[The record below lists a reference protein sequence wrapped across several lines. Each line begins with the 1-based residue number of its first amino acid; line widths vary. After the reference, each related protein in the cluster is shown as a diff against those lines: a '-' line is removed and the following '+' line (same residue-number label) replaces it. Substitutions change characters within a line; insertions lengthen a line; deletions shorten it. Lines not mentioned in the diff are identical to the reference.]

1 MKGIIG
7 KKLGM
12 TQVYD
17 STGAIQPVTVIE
29 AGPCTVL
36 ALRTVKKNGYSAVQL
51 GFGKRK
57 AKNVSKAV
65 LGHVAAAGLKDTPP
79 AEISEFRLAADPEMA
94 IGDRLTAAIFA
105 ENEFVDITGVTK
117 GKGFQGVVRRYGFK
131 GGPATH
137 GSGFHRRPGSIGMKA
152 HPGRVL
158 KGKRM
163 GGRMGADQRTTQNLK
178 VVKVRA
184 DENLLLVLGAVP
196 GPNGGTVMVRSA
208 LKKKPAV
215 PATTK

>member
-36 ALRTVKKNGYSAVQL
+36 ALRTVKKDGYSAVQL

-65 LGHVAAAGLKDTPP
+65 CGHVAAAGLKDTPP
-79 AEISEFRLAADPEMA
+79 AKISEFRLAADSELA
-94 IGDRLTAAIFA
+94 IGDQLTAAIFA
-105 ENEFVDITGVTK
+105 ENEFVDISGVTK

-152 HPGRVL
+152 APGRVL
-158 KGKRM
+158 RGKHM
-163 GGRMGADQRTTQNLK
+163 GGRMGADTRTTQNLK